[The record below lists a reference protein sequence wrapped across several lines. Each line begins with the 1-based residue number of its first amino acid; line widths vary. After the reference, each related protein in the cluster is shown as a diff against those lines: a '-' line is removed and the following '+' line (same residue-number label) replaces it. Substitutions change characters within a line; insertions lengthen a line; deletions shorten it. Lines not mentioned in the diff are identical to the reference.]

1 MLSHLAGSV
10 FRLGAAV
17 EHTDAVARLLDVY
30 VARRHP
36 SVAPPVQTTSEALR
50 TVVGAAVRRD
60 ADLAVTLD
68 ALALDRHEPASIAS
82 AIAVARDSAR
92 RAREVVSTEL
102 WDCLDVTRSRMPRKV
117 GGERAHDFLTWAKER
132 SALAVGVV
140 DGDASRD
147 EVWAFFTLGRSL
159 TRCRTTAALLG
170 SGLLDPGSAESWSDA
185 LRGCG
190 AREAFHRGAHHE
202 VEPAE
207 AAAFLLLDTNSP
219 RALGFLAHRAADG
232 LAGVAPAC
240 VAEQVAGFRRAV
252 AALDAVAPEDALA
265 VLPGVTTQLAVA
277 AAAVDTAL
285 EERVFQVA
293 APVT

>member
-10 FRLGAAV
+10 YRLGAAV
-17 EHTDAVARLLDVY
+17 EHTDVVARLLDVY
-30 VARRHP
+30 VVRRQA
-36 SVAPPVQTTSEALR
+36 VAGAQAQDVSAALR
-50 TVVGAAVRRD
+50 AVVGATVLRD
-60 ADLAVTLD
+60 TEPAVTLD

-82 AIAVARDSAR
+82 AVAVARDSAR

-117 GGERAHDFLTWAKER
+117 GGDRAHDFLTWAKER

-147 EVWAFFTLGRSL
+147 EVWAFFTLGRSI
-159 TRCRTTAALLG
+159 TRCRSTAALLG
-170 SGLLDPGSAESWSDA
+170 SALLDDESADSWSDA

-190 AREAFHRGAHHE
+190 AREAFRRGSHPE

-219 RALGFLAHRAADG
+219 RALAFLAHRAADG

-252 AALDAVAPEDALA
+252 AALDAVAPGDALA
-265 VLPGVTTQLAVA
+265 ALAGVTAQLASA
-277 AAAVDTAL
+277 AAAVDAAL
-285 EERVFQVA
+285 EERVFQA
-293 APVT
+293 PAPVS

>member
-10 FRLGAAV
+10 FRLGAAI

-30 VARRHP
+30 VVRRQ
-36 SVAPPVQTTSEALR
+36 SADAAAGSATLR
-50 TVVGAAVRRD
+50 SVVGAAVRRD
-60 ADLAVTLD
+60 PDPTVTLD

-82 AIAVARDSAR
+82 AVAVARDGAR

-117 GGERAHDFLTWAKER
+117 GGDRARDFLTWAKER

-159 TRCRTTAALLG
+159 GRCRTTAALLG
-170 SGLLDPGSAESWSDA
+170 SDLLDPDSADSWSDV
-185 LRGCG
+185 LRACG
-190 AREAFHRGAHHE
+190 VREAFHRGAHRD
-202 VEPAE
+202 VEPTE
-207 AAAFLLLDTNSP
+207 AAAFLLLDTHSP

-232 LAGVAPAC
+232 LAGVAPSC
-240 VAEQVAGFRRAV
+240 VADEVAGFRRAV
-252 AALDAVAPEDALA
+252 AALDAVAPHEALA
-265 VLPGVTTQLAVA
+265 ALSGVTAHLADTA
-277 AAAVDTAL
+277 SAVDGAL
-285 EERVFQVA
+285 EERVFSA
-293 APVT
+293 PAPVT